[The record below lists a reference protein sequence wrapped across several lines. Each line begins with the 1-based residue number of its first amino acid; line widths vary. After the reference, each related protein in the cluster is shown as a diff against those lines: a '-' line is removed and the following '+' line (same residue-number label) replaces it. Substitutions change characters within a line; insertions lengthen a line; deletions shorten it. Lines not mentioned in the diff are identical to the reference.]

1 MFTHLHVHTEY
12 SLLDGMSRISELPE
26 YVKGL
31 GMDSC
36 AITDHGAMFGVVDF
50 YKSCRKAGIKP
61 IIGCEVYTAAR
72 TMYDKEAGKDR
83 NSGHL
88 ILLAENQQGYSN
100 LVKIVSKSYVD
111 GFYFR
116 PRVDKNLLRQY
127 SEGLI
132 CLSGCLAGNTQRMLL
147 NRDYEGAK
155 REALELLDIFGENNF
170 FLEIQDHHLEED
182 KTVIAGLKRLSADIG
197 VPLVATN
204 DAHYIRREDATAQ
217 DILMCIQTQTN
228 IHDEN
233 RIRFEND
240 EFYIKSEDEMKALF
254 ADIPDAVERTHEI
267 AERCNVEFTFGQYH
281 LPEYVPPEGMSC
293 DEYLRKLCYEG
304 LVGRYGKSAM
314 DPDSGYRKRLEMELS
329 VIENMGYVE
338 YFLIV

>member
-72 TMYDKEAGKDR
+72 TMYDREPGRDR

-182 KTVIAGLKRLSADIG
+182 KTVIAGLKRLSPGSRG
-197 VPLVATN
+197 V
-204 DAHYIRREDATAQ
+204 RRT
-217 DILMCIQTQTN
+217 
-228 IHDEN
+228 
-233 RIRFEND
+233 
-240 EFYIKSEDEMKALF
+240 SECRLLRPMT
-254 ADIPDAVERTHEI
+254 RTI
-267 AERCNVEFTFGQYH
+267 
-281 LPEYVPPEGMSC
+281 
-293 DEYLRKLCYEG
+293 
-304 LVGRYGKSAM
+304 
-314 DPDSGYRKRLEMELS
+314 
-329 VIENMGYVE
+329 
-338 YFLIV
+338 

>member
-1 MFTHLHVHTEY
+1 
-12 SLLDGMSRISELPE
+12 MSRISELPE

-50 YKSCRKAGIKP
+50 YKSCKKAGIKP

-170 FLEIQDHHLEED
+170 FLEIQNHHLEED
-182 KTVIAGLKRLSADIG
+182 KTVIAGLKRLSADIA
-197 VPLVATN
+197 VPLCATN
-204 DAHYIRREDATAQ
+204 DAHT
-217 DILMCIQTQTN
+217 
-228 IHDEN
+228 
-233 RIRFEND
+233 
-240 EFYIKSEDEMKALF
+240 
-254 ADIPDAVERTHEI
+254 
-267 AERCNVEFTFGQYH
+267 
-281 LPEYVPPEGMSC
+281 
-293 DEYLRKLCYEG
+293 
-304 LVGRYGKSAM
+304 
-314 DPDSGYRKRLEMELS
+314 
-329 VIENMGYVE
+329 
-338 YFLIV
+338 